1 MQSDYV
7 PQHVIDY
14 QNVFDKMRRTRSDMS
29 NLLKAKPNNYKRN
42 VYKKIN
48 IIVECLREQ
57 QQIRRRFI

>member
-1 MQSDYV
+1 
-7 PQHVIDY
+7 
-14 QNVFDKMRRTRSDMS
+14 MRRTRSDMS